1 MTPDS
6 NRFPTL
12 LQSFFTD
19 RLVAQRRASPHT
31 VAAYRDTFRQLLRF
45 AKVKLGKEPSVLTLE
60 DLDANFIAGFL
71 ENLEKVGGVCAAT
84 RNVRLAA
91 VRSFFK
97 YLAFQEP
104 ARAAAVQRVLA
115 IPRKRQ
121 DRALVEYL
129 TRAETEALI
138 AAPDRT
144 TYLGRRDHAI
154 LHLAVQTGLRVSELT
169 GLRCADLCLGTGA
182 HVRCLGKGR
191 KERCTPLTKATAKIM
206 GAWCRERNGA
216 PTDPLFPSARGLSF
230 SSDGVQYLLKK
241 HARVAGQ
248 GCPSIDNKRVSP
260 HVLRHTAAMNLLQA
274 GVDRSLIALWL
285 GHESVET
292 TQVYLSADLILK
304 EKILTK
310 TRPLKALAGRYR
322 PDGDLL
328 AFLKGL

>member
-1 MTPDS
+1 MATDN
-6 NRFPTL
+6 NRFPIL

-19 RLVAQRRASPHT
+19 RLVGQRRASPHT
-31 VAAYRDTFRQLLRF
+31 VAAYRDTFRQVLRF
-45 AKVKLGKEPSVLTLE
+45 AKAKLGKEPSDLRLQDLNADFVSAFLE
-60 DLDANFIAGFL
+60 DL
-71 ENLEKVGGVCAAT
+71 ESVGGVCAAS

-91 VRSFFK
+91 IRSFFH
-97 YLAFQEP
+97 YVAFQEP
-104 ARAAAVQRVLA
+104 AHAAAIQRVLA

-121 DRALVEYL
+121 ERTLVEYL
-129 TRAETEALI
+129 LLAETEALV
-138 AAPDRT
+138 AAPDRS

-169 GLRCADLCLGTGA
+169 GLRCVDLCLGTGA
-182 HVRCLGKGR
+182 HVRCRGKGR
-191 KERCTPLTKATAKIM
+191 KERCTPLTKATAKILT
-206 GAWCRERNGA
+206 AWLRERNGS
-216 PTDPLFPSARGLSF
+216 PTDPLFPSVRGGSL

-241 HARVAGQ
+241 HTKVAVQ
-248 GCPSIDNKRVSP
+248 NCPSIGSKRVSP

-304 EKILTK
+304 EKILNK
-310 TRPLKALAGRYR
+310 TRPLKALPGRYR
-322 PDGDLL
+322 PDSDLL